1 MEKKL
6 KFVTTI
12 LRSIYNEFTI
22 ANFFTYMKVKS
33 SVVGKDKVTFN
44 EILEFTHKEFKEKL
58 TKDKVEKYLARDVR
72 IGTNIFIR
80 LAPLFM
86 KKLFI
91 KYFGFSVKKQQ
102 TSMLSNIGSIELED
116 KVRKYVNNILVVV
129 MPNKLQQV
137 KCTICSYQDKL
148 NITINSNL
156 HSQKL
161 PRAFLR
167 QLRKNLRRIEVV
179 SNK

>member
-1 MEKKL
+1 
-6 KFVTTI
+6 
-12 LRSIYNEFTI
+12 
-22 ANFFTYMKVKS
+22 
-33 SVVGKDKVTFN
+33 
-44 EILEFTHKEFKEKL
+44 
-58 TKDKVEKYLARDVR
+58 
-72 IGTNIFIR
+72 
-80 LAPLFM
+80 M

-167 QLRKNLRRIEVV
+167 QLRANLRRIEVV